1 MQDVGDKDLTNE
13 AVDGCQQV
21 AQEPVCRHFCFKVL
35 KIFNMFKE
43 YSHFKDVALFLVA
56 LLILAVAPYF
66 QMAVPH
72 DSQRLLS
79 SVLVALTLPVSLWF
93 AKLSLKLLWAIA
105 SVFLWGILAVWLSPM
120 PFWSSL
126 EFAMLF
132 SVALLSI
139 SLFQKVDA
147 SLIKKLAVI
156 FVIIQALYLSLNL
169 TYYIVIMKYS
179 NILVPYNLVTGFSNI
194 RFYAQF
200 LIWTVPFVLAILVL
214 YPKLACR
221 NAIVFV
227 LMFDWAYQF
236 LTSTRAYMLALAITI
251 PVVWLFTKAD
261 QPLWKQYAKWLL
273 ITASGGFVLYVLML
287 FVIPALCGVDIDLA
301 LDASA
306 RRDMWN
312 SRGRVYLWQE
322 AFRLMSEHPWLG
334 AGPMMTAMLVDLKT
348 SAHPHNFIMQFL
360 AEWGIPFTGAL
371 LFFITFGILRWKK
384 LIDIDRV
391 ERMPLA
397 LPVVAALSA
406 GIAAG
411 LVDGLIVMPVSL
423 VYMTI
428 VIGLLAGLW
437 RSWTPADVRISF
449 PKWLIPI
456 FAAPAVYVAA
466 YTVIMWPER
475 NVATNLRPPIIGN
488 GYHIIEDIH
497 PRFWVVGHIVLD
509 KANTQK

>member
-1 MQDVGDKDLTNE
+1 
-13 AVDGCQQV
+13 
-21 AQEPVCRHFCFKVL
+21 
-35 KIFNMFKE
+35 MFKE

-79 SVLVALTLPVSLWF
+79 SVLVAVTLPVSLWF
-93 AKLSLKLLWAIA
+93 AKLSVKLLWVIA
-105 SVFLWGILAVWLSPM
+105 SFFIWGLLTVRLSPM

-156 FVIIQALYLSLNL
+156 FVIIHALYLSLNL
-169 TYYIVIMKYS
+169 MYYIAIMLYS

-251 PVVWLFTKAD
+251 PAVWLFTKAD
-261 QPLWKQYAKWLL
+261 KQLWRQYTKWLL

-287 FVIPALCGVDIDLA
+287 FVIPGLCSVDIDMA
-301 LDASA
+301 LDASS

-312 SRGRVYLWQE
+312 SSGRGHLWQE
-322 AFRLMSEHPWLG
+322 AFWLMSEHPWLG

-348 SAHPHNFIMQFL
+348 SAHPHNFVLQLL
-360 AEWGIPFTGAL
+360 AEWGIPFTCTL
-371 LFFITFGILRWKK
+371 LFFMTVGIIRWKK
-384 LIDIDRV
+384 LIDVNRI
-391 ERMPLA
+391 ERIPLA

-406 GIAAG
+406 GITAG

-437 RSWTPADVRISF
+437 RSWASTEDRISF

-456 FAAPAVYVAA
+456 FSAPAVYVAV
-466 YTVIMWPER
+466 YTINMWPLR
-475 NVATNLRPPIIGN
+475 NVATELRQPIIGH
-488 GYHIIEDIH
+488 GYHIIQDIH

-509 KANTQK
+509 KSDNQK

>member
-1 MQDVGDKDLTNE
+1 
-13 AVDGCQQV
+13 
-21 AQEPVCRHFCFKVL
+21 
-35 KIFNMFKE
+35 MFKE
-43 YSHFKDVALFLVA
+43 YRQFKDVGLFLVA
-56 LLILAVAPYF
+56 LLILAVVPYF

-79 SVLVALTLPVSLWF
+79 SILVAVALVVSLWF
-93 AKLSLKLLWAIA
+93 TKLGVKLMWAVVT
-105 SVFLWGILAVWLSPM
+105 VFLWGILAVWLSPM

-132 SVALLSI
+132 SVALLCI
-139 SLFQKVDA
+139 SLFPKVDA
-147 SLIKKLAVI
+147 TLLKQLAVI
-156 FVIIQALYLSLNL
+156 FVIIQAFYLLLNL
-169 TYYIVIMKYS
+169 TYYIAIMMYS

-214 YPKLACR
+214 YPKIASR
-221 NAIVFV
+221 NAIVSI

-236 LTSTRAYMLALAITI
+236 LTGTRAFILALAITI

-261 QPLWKQYAKWLL
+261 KQLWKQYAKWLL

-287 FVIPALCGVDIDLA
+287 FVIPALCGVDIDMA

-306 RRDMWN
+306 GRDMWN
-312 SRGRVYLWQE
+312 SRGRVHLWQE
-322 AFRLMSEHPWLG
+322 AFRLMRENPWLG

-348 SAHPHNFIMQFL
+348 SAHPHNFVLQLL
-360 AEWGIPFTGAL
+360 AEWGIPFTAAL

-384 LIDIDRV
+384 LIDVNRI

-406 GIAAG
+406 GITAG
-411 LVDGLIVMPVSL
+411 LVDGLMVMPVSL
-423 VYMTI
+423 VFMTL

-437 RSWTPADVRISF
+437 RVWTPADVRISF
-449 PKWLIPI
+449 PKWLIPL

-466 YTVIMWPER
+466 YTVTMWPER
-475 NVATNLRPPIIGN
+475 NVDIKLLQPIIGN
-488 GYHIIEDIH
+488 GYHIIQDIH

-509 KANTQK
+509 KAVRQK

>member
-1 MQDVGDKDLTNE
+1 
-13 AVDGCQQV
+13 
-21 AQEPVCRHFCFKVL
+21 
-35 KIFNMFKE
+35 MFKE
-43 YSHFKDVALFLVA
+43 YSQFKNVALFLIA
-56 LLILAVAPYF
+56 LLILAIAPYF

-72 DSQRLLS
+72 DTQRLLS
-79 SVLVALTLPVSLWF
+79 SILVAMTLTVSLWF
-93 AKLSLKLLWAIA
+93 AKLSVKLLWVIA

-147 SLIKKLAVI
+147 SLIKKLAII
-156 FVIIQALYLSLNL
+156 FVVIQTFYLSINL
-169 TYYIVIMKYS
+169 TYYIAVMKYS
-179 NILVPYNLVTGFSNI
+179 NVLVPYNLVTGFSNI

-200 LIWTVPFVLAILVL
+200 LIWTVPFVLAILVI
-214 YPKLACR
+214 YPKIASR
-221 NAIVFV
+221 NAIVSI

-236 LTSTRAYMLALAITI
+236 LTGTRAFMLALVITI

-261 QPLWKQYAKWLL
+261 KQLWKQYTKWLL
-273 ITASGGFVLYVLML
+273 ITAVGGFVLYLLML
-287 FVIPALCGVDIDLA
+287 FVIPALCGVDVDMA

-312 SRGRVYLWQE
+312 SRGRVHLWQE
-322 AFRLMSEHPWLG
+322 AFRLMSAHPWLG

-348 SAHPHNFIMQFL
+348 SAHPHNFVMQFL
-360 AEWGIPFTGAL
+360 AEWGIPFTSAL
-371 LFFITFGILRWKK
+371 LFFITIGILRWKK
-384 LIDIDRV
+384 LIDVNRV

-397 LPVVAALSA
+397 LPVLAALSA
-406 GIAAG
+406 GITAG

-423 VYMTI
+423 VYMTL

-437 RSWTPADVRISF
+437 RAWTPAEVRISF
-449 PKWLIPI
+449 PKWLIPL
-456 FAAPAVYVAA
+456 FAAPAVYVAI
-466 YTVIMWPER
+466 YTLTMWPER
-475 NVATNLRPPIIGN
+475 NVSMKLRQPIIGN

-497 PRFWVVGHIVLD
+497 PRFWTVGHIVLD
-509 KANTQK
+509 KTNNQK